1 MSQRTSSIKR
11 KPVPDYDEAKILSSG
26 PSPPLSCADTVSKES
41 IPSSE
46 ISDLSSSKLYPR
58 RNPVP
63 SYDEY
68 ESNNGVTARTPKPYS
83 HEKNFE
89 FAERAGPTKVYLV
102 HETSHGP
109 DPRWFVGWEVG
120 PERKEND
127 KHTRMRVLEILNQ
140 GLRYSNFG
148 AVSKPWELDPK
159 SSICIG
165 KLDFATRGKL
175 EAIAL
180 ATPVK
185 RMDPGVTWSRKD
197 WVKDMLY
204 EAVQQGVVPYE
215 TVDEAIKHAEEE
227 LSSHPLRRESR
238 RLGYVHTRL
247 TRKTNK
253 N

>member
-11 KPVPDYDEAKILSSG
+11 KPVPDYDEAEILSCG
-26 PSPPLSCADTVSKES
+26 PSPPLSCANTMSKGS

-46 ISDLSSSKLYPR
+46 ISDLSSSMLYPR
-58 RNPVP
+58 RKPVP

-68 ESNNGVTARTPKPYS
+68 EPNNGVTARTPKPYS
-83 HEKNFE
+83 HEKNSE

-109 DPRWFVGWEVG
+109 DRDPRWFVGWEVG
-120 PERKEND
+120 PERKQND
-127 KHTRMRVLEILNQ
+127 KHARMRVLEILNQ

-159 SSICIG
+159 SSVCIG
-165 KLDFATRGKL
+165 KLDFVARGKL

-185 RMDPGVTWSRKD
+185 KMDPGVVWGRND

-204 EAVQQGVVPYE
+204 EAARQGVVPYE

-227 LSSHPLRRESR
+227 LRLHPLRRESR
-238 RLGYVHTRL
+238 RIRYMHT
-247 TRKTNK
+247 
-253 N
+253 